1 VPRTLSSFPP
11 RPMPDYYTKHAA
23 GLLCGAINAFW
34 ARKGAA
40 HVAAEPFQIEGRL
53 GWGVASNLVGGLPPV
68 RAETRG
74 RPAGPAKRVL
84 SPRSEPELRRG
95 KATGAV

>member
-1 VPRTLSSFPP
+1 VPRTLSTFPP

-40 HVAAEPFQIEGRL
+40 HVVAEPFAIPGRL
-53 GWGVASNLVGGLPPV
+53 GWGVTSNLVAGLPPV

-74 RPAGPAKRVL
+74 SKPGPRKQVL
-84 SPRSEPELRRG
+84 TPRSEPELRRG
-95 KATGAV
+95 RS